1 MPTCIIVFLQSFIS
15 HQFQNGPTASINSTL
30 VLFCSQF
37 IRWGLHSLYISQY
50 PLHHKHLTPNSDKH
64 KLKKKKKKA
73 VSGSMEIGS
82 HTENSG
88 QALTFS
94 LDALFSG
101 RLSLYSGPRLLQ
113 VHISLQPNNLSKKKE
128 IFFPIIPTKLQD

>member
-1 MPTCIIVFLQSFIS
+1 
-15 HQFQNGPTASINSTL
+15 
-30 VLFCSQF
+30 
-37 IRWGLHSLYISQY
+37 
-50 PLHHKHLTPNSDKH
+50 
-64 KLKKKKKKA
+64 
-73 VSGSMEIGS
+73 MEIGS